1 MIKKVRDNFAGTW
14 YRTVDTDMI
23 GGQRMPRV
31 GLRLSEQGRRELAA
45 EYQDARFHDDLDKCL
60 RIQGLLLVS
69 RGNREKDVAE
79 VIGVGRRTL
88 QDWIHRYRVR
98 GIPGLTKG
106 PFPGSKSGLSDEQ
119 KAELSR
125 IIAAGPQ
132 EAGLDTGVWTTKII
146 VKLVRDLFGVSYHP
160 DHMGKILHGLRF
172 SVQYP
177 GRELSKADEK
187 AQQTWILE
195 ELPAIKKKPKRSRA

>member
-1 MIKKVRDNFAGTW
+1 
-14 YRTVDTDMI
+14 
-23 GGQRMPRV
+23 MPRH
-31 GLRLSEQGRRELAA
+31 GLRLSEQERRDLAA
-45 EYQDARFHDDLDKCL
+45 EFQEARYHNDLDRCL
-60 RIQGLLLVS
+60 RVQALLLVS
-69 RGNREKDVAE
+69 RGNRETEVAE
-79 VIGVGRRTL
+79 VVGVARRTL
-88 QDWIHRYRVR
+88 QVWIHRYRVR

-106 PFPGSKSGLSDEQ
+106 PFMGATSRLTDEQ

-146 VKLVRDLFGVSYHP
+146 VKLVKDLFGVSYHP
-160 DHMGKILHGLRF
+160 DHMGKILHGMRF

-195 ELPAIKKKPKRSRA
+195 ELPAIKKKPKRSTA

>member
-1 MIKKVRDNFAGTW
+1 
-14 YRTVDTDMI
+14 
-23 GGQRMPRV
+23 MPKP
-31 GLRLSEQGRRELAA
+31 GLRLSEPERKNLAA
-45 EYQDARFHDDLDKCL
+45 RYQDARFHKDLDMCL
-60 RIQGLLLVS
+60 RIQALVLVS
-69 RGNREKDVAE
+69 RGNRERDVAD

-88 QDWIHRYRVR
+88 QDWIHRYRVK
-98 GIPGLTKG
+98 GILGLAKG
-106 PFPGSKSGLSDEQ
+106 PFKGAKSRLTDEQ

-132 EAGLDTGVWTTKII
+132 EAGLDTGVWTTPII

-177 GRELSKADEK
+177 GKNLSKADEK
-187 AQQTWILE
+187 AQQTWRLE
-195 ELPAIKKKPKRSRA
+195 ELPAIKKKPKRKEA

>member
-1 MIKKVRDNFAGTW
+1 
-14 YRTVDTDMI
+14 
-23 GGQRMPRV
+23 MPRA
-31 GLRLSEQGRRELAA
+31 GLRLSDHERRDLAA
-45 EYQDARFHDDLDKCL
+45 EYQNARSHDDLDRCL

-69 RGNREKDVAE
+69 RGNRETDVAE

-88 QDWIHRYRVR
+88 QDWIHRYRIM
-98 GIPGLTKG
+98 GILGLTKG
-106 PFPGSKSGLSDEQ
+106 PFLGSKSRLTDEQ

-132 EAGLDTGVWTTKII
+132 EAGLDTGVWTTTII
-146 VKLVRDLFGVSYHP
+146 VKLVKDVFGVSYHP

-177 GRELSKADEK
+177 EKSLSKADEK
-187 AQQTWILE
+187 AQQRWRLE
-195 ELPAIKKKPKRSRA
+195 ELPAIKKKPNRNEP

>member
-1 MIKKVRDNFAGTW
+1 
-14 YRTVDTDMI
+14 
-23 GGQRMPRV
+23 MPRA
-31 GLRLSEQGRRELAA
+31 GLRLSEHERRELAA
-45 EYQDARFHDDLDKCL
+45 EYQDARFRDDLDRCL

-69 RGNREKDVAE
+69 RGNRETDVAE

-88 QDWIHRYRVR
+88 QDWIHRYRLM
-98 GIPGLTKG
+98 GISGLTKG
-106 PFPGSKSGLSDEQ
+106 PFLGSKSRLTDEQ
-119 KAELSR
+119 KVELSR

-132 EAGLDTGVWTTKII
+132 EAGLDTGVWTTTII
-146 VKLVRDLFGVSYHP
+146 AKLVRDRFGVSYHP

-177 GRELSKADEK
+177 GKQLSKADEK

-195 ELPAIKKKPKRSRA
+195 ELPAIKKKPKRRTV